1 MITKKQL
8 ESLKDLIPER
18 TILLRGFILS
28 EDLDKEEYPIFF
40 DFVDPRLLKEEEKKT
55 SSYTFLIKLD
65 SSKANEK
72 ELFSVSRDKPKE
84 LDESTKDTLPTKYM
98 IRVTKEV
105 KNGNFEYNK
114 MRKTVIEMSNKYKEL
129 NN

>member
-40 DFVDPRLLKEEEKKT
+40 DFVDPRLLKGRKKD
-55 SSYTFLIKLD
+55 F
-65 SSKANEK
+65 
-72 ELFSVSRDKPKE
+72 
-84 LDESTKDTLPTKYM
+84 
-98 IRVTKEV
+98 
-105 KNGNFEYNK
+105 
-114 MRKTVIEMSNKYKEL
+114 
-129 NN
+129 

>member
-8 ESLKDLIPER
+8 EGLKNLIPDR
-18 TILLRGFILS
+18 TSLLRGFILS
-28 EDLDKEEYPIFF
+28 KDLDKDEYPVFF
-40 DFVDPRLLKEEEKKT
+40 DFVDHRLLKEEERKI

-65 SSKANEK
+65 LSKANKK
-72 ELFSVSRDKPKE
+72 ELFSVNNDKPKE

-105 KNGNFEYNK
+105 KDGKFEYDEMK
-114 MRKTVIEMSNKYKEL
+114 ETVIEMSNKYKEL